1 MMDKKINTLV
11 GIFLVT
17 VGLTTREVRAEPV
30 VYIGGSGTGIS
41 STLMKVIRETNTWK
55 KHGLDVRNVF
65 FTSGA
70 LLGRAM
76 LSGDITATNGDIP
89 GMLSMGVSGVLD
101 LKVIAVTMNRLDTY
115 FVARK
120 LIAKPDDL
128 KNKRIAVSRFGS
140 LSDISTR
147 LLMRFWK
154 LDPEKDVTI
163 LQTGNSPSR
172 VAALVAGQVD
182 AGLMSLT
189 VIDKLVASG
198 CCRVLADLTELPLD
212 YAQFGVAVPTA
223 LLKSQRDT
231 LRLLL
236 QALLEGIYITK
247 TRPDVVLKALRE
259 EGIEDPRV
267 GKTVHER
274 MVKNIPDYPMPELKG
289 VQSAIDSLA
298 LPNARGAQAKDFID
312 TSLLEEIRKSGFIDR
327 LYGKRS

>member
-1 MMDKKINTLV
+1 MGSKAIMLL
-11 GIFLVT
+11 GILLIAF
-17 VGLTTREVRAEPV
+17 GLTPRDVRSEPL

-41 STLMKVIRETNTWK
+41 STLMKVIRETGTWK

-120 LIAKPDDL
+120 LIAKPEDL
-128 KNKRIAVSRFGS
+128 KAKRIGVSRFGS

-147 LLMRFWK
+147 LLIRFWK

-189 VIDKLVASG
+189 VIDKLVSSG

-223 LLKSQRDT
+223 ALKTQRDT

-247 TRPDVVLKALRE
+247 TRPDVVLKALKE

-267 GKTVHER
+267 GKTVHAR
-274 MVKNIPDYPMPELKG
+274 MAKNIPDYPVPELKG

-298 LPNARGAQAKDFID
+298 LPKARGAQAKDFID
-312 TSLLEEIRKSGFIDR
+312 TTLLEEIRRSGFMDR
-327 LYGKRS
+327 LYGKPS

>member
-1 MMDKKINTLV
+1 MDGKKKALA
-11 GIFLVT
+11 GILLLAVSLWS
-17 VGLTTREVRAEPV
+17 GALRAEPV

-41 STLMKVIRETNTWK
+41 STLMKVIRESNTWK
-55 KHGLDVRNVF
+55 KQGLDVRNVF

-120 LIAKPDDL
+120 AIAKPDDL
-128 KNKRIAVSRFGS
+128 KSKRIAVSRFGS

-189 VIDKLVASG
+189 VIDKLVSSG

-212 YAQFGVAVPTA
+212 YAQFGVAVPTV
-223 LLKSQRDT
+223 LLKTQRET

-247 TRPDVVLKALRE
+247 TRPDIVLKALKE
-259 EGIEDPRV
+259 EGIDDPRV
-267 GKTVHER
+267 GKTVQER
-274 MVKNIPDYPMPELKG
+274 MVKNIPDYPVPEIKG
-289 VQSAIDSLA
+289 VQAAIDSLG
-298 LPNARGAQAKDFID
+298 LPKARGAQAKDFID
-312 TSLLEEIRKSGFIDR
+312 TSLLEEIKKSGFLDR
-327 LYGKRS
+327 LHGKRS

>member
-1 MMDKKINTLV
+1 MSRKGKTLL
-11 GIFLVT
+11 GIFLIACGYT
-17 VGLTTREVRAEPV
+17 PSYAQSEPL
-30 VYIGGSGTGIS
+30 VYVGGSGAGIS
-41 STLMKVIRETNTWK
+41 STLSKVIRDTGTWK
-55 KHGLDVRNVF
+55 KHGLDVRNVY

-76 LSGDITATNGDIP
+76 LGGDIAATNGDIP
-89 GMLSMGVSGVLD
+89 GILSMGVSGVLD

-120 LIAKPDDL
+120 FIAKSDDL
-128 KNKRIAVSRFGS
+128 KGKRIAVSRFGS

-172 VAALVAGQVD
+172 IAALVAGQVD

-189 VIDKLVASG
+189 VLDKLIASG

-223 LLKSQRDT
+223 MLKSQRGT

-236 QALLEGIYITK
+236 EAFVEGIYVIK
-247 TRPDVVLKALRE
+247 SRPDVVLKILRE

-274 MVKNIPDYPMPELKG
+274 LAKNLREYPVPESKG
-289 VQSAIDSLA
+289 MQTAIDSLG
-298 LPNARGAQAKDFID
+298 LPKARGVQAKDFMD
-312 TSLLEEIRKSGFIDR
+312 TTLLEEIKKSGYIDR
-327 LYGKRS
+327 LYGKS

>member
-1 MMDKKINTLV
+1 MGRKIKTLA
-11 GIFLVT
+11 GIFLIAF
-17 VGLTTREVRAEPV
+17 GLAARDGGAEPI
-30 VYIGGSGTGIS
+30 VYVGGSGTGIS
-41 STLMKVIRETNTWK
+41 STLMKVIRESNTWK

-120 LIAKPDDL
+120 AVAKPDDL
-128 KNKRIAVSRFGS
+128 KSKRIAVSRFGS

-212 YAQFGVAVPTA
+212 YAQFGVAVPTV
-223 LLKSQRDT
+223 LLKTQRET

-236 QALLEGIYITK
+236 QAFLEGIYITK
-247 TRPDVVLKALRE
+247 TRPDVVLKALKE

-274 MVKNIPDYPMPELKG
+274 MVKNIPDFPVPELKG
-289 VQSAIDSLA
+289 MQSAIDSLA
-298 LPNARGAQAKDFID
+298 LPKARGAQAKDFVD
-312 TSLLEEIRKSGFIDR
+312 TTLLEEIRKSGFLDR

>member
-1 MMDKKINTLV
+1 MSRKGKTLL
-11 GIFLVT
+11 GIFLIACGYT
-17 VGLTTREVRAEPV
+17 PSYAQSEPL
-30 VYIGGSGTGIS
+30 VYVGGSGAGIS
-41 STLMKVIRETNTWK
+41 STLSKVIRDTGTWK
-55 KHGLDVRNVF
+55 KHGLDVRNVY

-76 LSGDITATNGDIP
+76 LGGDIAATNGDIP
-89 GMLSMGVSGVLD
+89 GILSMGVSGVLD

-120 LIAKPDDL
+120 FIAKSDDL
-128 KNKRIAVSRFGS
+128 KGKRIAVSRFGS

-154 LDPEKDVTI
+154 LDPEKDVII

-172 VAALVAGQVD
+172 IAALVAGQVD

-189 VIDKLVASG
+189 VLDKLVASG

-223 LLKSQRDT
+223 MLKSQRGT

-236 QALLEGIYITK
+236 EAFVEGIYVIK
-247 TRPDVVLKALRE
+247 SRPDVVLKILRE

-274 MVKNIPDYPMPELKG
+274 LAKNLREYPVPESKG
-289 VQSAIDSLA
+289 MQTAIDSLG
-298 LPNARGAQAKDFID
+298 LPKARGVQAKDFMD
-312 TSLLEEIRKSGFIDR
+312 TTLLEEIKKSGYIDR
-327 LYGKRS
+327 LYGKS

>member
-1 MMDKKINTLV
+1 MSRKGKTLL
-11 GIFLVT
+11 GIFLIACGYT
-17 VGLTTREVRAEPV
+17 PSYAQSEPL
-30 VYIGGSGTGIS
+30 VYVGGSGAGIS
-41 STLMKVIRETNTWK
+41 STLSKVIRDTGTWK
-55 KHGLDVRNVF
+55 KHGLDVRNVY

-76 LSGDITATNGDIP
+76 LGGDIAATNGDIP
-89 GMLSMGVSGVLD
+89 GILSMGVSGVLD

-120 LIAKPDDL
+120 FIAKSDDL
-128 KNKRIAVSRFGS
+128 KGKRIAVSRFGS

-154 LDPEKDVTI
+154 LDPEKDVII

-172 VAALVAGQVD
+172 IAALVAGQVD

-189 VIDKLVASG
+189 VLDKLVASG

-223 LLKSQRDT
+223 MLKSQRGT

-236 QALLEGIYITK
+236 EAFVEGIYVIK
-247 TRPDVVLKALRE
+247 NRPDVVLKSLRE

-274 MVKNIPDYPMPELKG
+274 LAKNLREYPVPESKG
-289 VQSAIDSLA
+289 MQTAIDSLG
-298 LPNARGAQAKDFID
+298 LPKARGVQAKDFMD
-312 TSLLEEIRKSGFIDR
+312 TTLLEEIKKSGYIDR
-327 LYGKRS
+327 LYGKS

>member
-1 MMDKKINTLV
+1 
-11 GIFLVT
+11 
-17 VGLTTREVRAEPV
+17 
-30 VYIGGSGTGIS
+30 
-41 STLMKVIRETNTWK
+41 MKVIRETNTWK
-55 KHGLDVRNVF
+55 RHGLDVRNVF

-259 EGIEDPRV
+259 EGIDDPRV

-274 MVKNIPDYPMPELKG
+274 MAKNVPDYPVPELKG

-298 LPNARGAQAKDFID
+298 LPKARGAQAKDFMD

-327 LYGKRS
+327 LYGKGS

>member
-1 MMDKKINTLV
+1 MSRKGKTLL
-11 GIFLVT
+11 GIFLIACGYT
-17 VGLTTREVRAEPV
+17 PSYAQSEPL
-30 VYIGGSGTGIS
+30 VYVGGSGAGIS
-41 STLMKVIRETNTWK
+41 STLSKVIRDTGTWK
-55 KHGLDVRNVF
+55 KHGLDVRNVY

-76 LSGDITATNGDIP
+76 LGGDIAATNGDIP
-89 GMLSMGVSGVLD
+89 GILSMGVSGVLD

-120 LIAKPDDL
+120 FIAKSDDL
-128 KNKRIAVSRFGS
+128 KGKRIAVSRFGS

-172 VAALVAGQVD
+172 IAALVAGQVD

-189 VIDKLVASG
+189 VLDKLVASG

-223 LLKSQRDT
+223 MLKSQRGT

-236 QALLEGIYITK
+236 EAFVEGIYVIK
-247 TRPDVVLKALRE
+247 SRPDVVLKILRE

-274 MVKNIPDYPMPELKG
+274 LAKNLREYPVPESKG
-289 VQSAIDSLA
+289 MQTAIDSLG
-298 LPNARGAQAKDFID
+298 LPKARGVQAKDFMD
-312 TSLLEEIRKSGFIDR
+312 TSLLEEIKKSGYIDR
-327 LYGKRS
+327 LYGKS

>member
-1 MMDKKINTLV
+1 MSRKGKTLL
-11 GIFLVT
+11 GIFLIACGNT
-17 VGLTTREVRAEPV
+17 PSYAQSEPL
-30 VYIGGSGTGIS
+30 VYVGGSGAGIS
-41 STLMKVIRETNTWK
+41 STLSKVIRDTGTWK
-55 KHGLDVRNVF
+55 KHGLDVRNVY

-76 LSGDITATNGDIP
+76 LGGDIAATNGDIP
-89 GMLSMGVSGVLD
+89 GILSMGVSGVLD

-120 LIAKPDDL
+120 FIAKSDDL
-128 KNKRIAVSRFGS
+128 KGKRIAVSRFGS

-172 VAALVAGQVD
+172 IAALVAGQVD

-189 VIDKLVASG
+189 VLDKLVASG

-223 LLKSQRDT
+223 MLKSQRGT

-236 QALLEGIYITK
+236 EAFVEGIYVIK
-247 TRPDVVLKALRE
+247 SRPDVVLKILRE

-274 MVKNIPDYPMPELKG
+274 LAKNLREYPVPESKG
-289 VQSAIDSLA
+289 MQTAIDSLG
-298 LPNARGAQAKDFID
+298 LPKARGVQAKDFMD
-312 TSLLEEIRKSGFIDR
+312 TTLLEEIKKSGYIDR
-327 LYGKRS
+327 LYGKS

>member
-1 MMDKKINTLV
+1 M
-11 GIFLVT
+11 
-17 VGLTTREVRAEPV
+17 
-30 VYIGGSGTGIS
+30 
-41 STLMKVIRETNTWK
+41 
-55 KHGLDVRNVF
+55 
-65 FTSGA
+65 
-70 LLGRAM
+70 LG
-76 LSGDITATNGDIP
+76 GDIAATNGDIP
-89 GMLSMGVSGVLD
+89 GILSMGVSGVLD

-120 LIAKPDDL
+120 FIAKSDDL
-128 KNKRIAVSRFGS
+128 KGKRIAVSRFGS

-172 VAALVAGQVD
+172 IAALVAGQVD

-189 VIDKLVASG
+189 VLDKLIASG

-223 LLKSQRDT
+223 MLKSQRGT

-236 QALLEGIYITK
+236 EAFVEGIYVIK
-247 TRPDVVLKALRE
+247 SRPDVVLKILRE
-259 EGIEDPRV
+259 EGIEEPRV

-274 MVKNIPDYPMPELKG
+274 LAKNLREYPVPESKG
-289 VQSAIDSLA
+289 MQTAIDSLG
-298 LPNARGAQAKDFID
+298 LPKARGVQAKDFMD
-312 TSLLEEIRKSGFIDR
+312 TTLLEEIKKSGYIDR
-327 LYGKRS
+327 LYGKS

>member
-1 MMDKKINTLV
+1 MSRKGKTLL
-11 GIFLVT
+11 GIFLIACGYT
-17 VGLTTREVRAEPV
+17 PSYAQSEPL
-30 VYIGGSGTGIS
+30 VYVGGSGAGIS
-41 STLMKVIRETNTWK
+41 STLSKVIRDTGTWK
-55 KHGLDVRNVF
+55 KHGLDVRNVY

-76 LSGDITATNGDIP
+76 LGGDIAATNGDIP
-89 GMLSMGVSGVLD
+89 GILSMGVSGVLD

-120 LIAKPDDL
+120 FIAKSDDL
-128 KNKRIAVSRFGS
+128 KGKRIAVSRFGS

-172 VAALVAGQVD
+172 IAALVAGQVD

-189 VIDKLVASG
+189 VLDKLVASG

-223 LLKSQRDT
+223 MLKSQRGT

-236 QALLEGIYITK
+236 EAFVEGIYVIK
-247 TRPDVVLKALRE
+247 SRPDVVLKILRE

-274 MVKNIPDYPMPELKG
+274 LAKNLREYPVPESKG
-289 VQSAIDSLA
+289 MQTAIDSLG
-298 LPNARGAQAKDFID
+298 LPKARGVQAKNFMD
-312 TSLLEEIRKSGFIDR
+312 TTLLEEIKKSGYIDR
-327 LYGKRS
+327 LYGKS

>member
-1 MMDKKINTLV
+1 MSRKGKTLL
-11 GIFLVT
+11 GIFLIACGYT
-17 VGLTTREVRAEPV
+17 PSYAQSEPL
-30 VYIGGSGTGIS
+30 VYVGGSGAGIS
-41 STLMKVIRETNTWK
+41 STLSKVIRDTGTWK
-55 KHGLDVRNVF
+55 KHGLDVRNVY

-76 LSGDITATNGDIP
+76 LGGDIAATNGDIP
-89 GMLSMGVSGVLD
+89 GILSMGVSGVLD

-120 LIAKPDDL
+120 FIAKSDDL
-128 KNKRIAVSRFGS
+128 KGKRIAVSRFGS

-172 VAALVAGQVD
+172 IAALVAGQVD

-189 VIDKLVASG
+189 VLDKLVASG

-223 LLKSQRDT
+223 MVKSQRGT

-236 QALLEGIYITK
+236 EAFVEGIYVIK
-247 TRPDVVLKALRE
+247 SRPDVVLKILRE

-274 MVKNIPDYPMPELKG
+274 LAKNLPEYPVPESKG
-289 VQSAIDSLA
+289 MQTAIDSLG
-298 LPNARGAQAKDFID
+298 LPKARGVQAKDFMD
-312 TSLLEEIRKSGFIDR
+312 TSLLEEIKKSGYIDR
-327 LYGKRS
+327 LYGKS

>member
-1 MMDKKINTLV
+1 MSRKGKTLL
-11 GIFLVT
+11 GIFLIACGYT
-17 VGLTTREVRAEPV
+17 PSYAQSEPL
-30 VYIGGSGTGIS
+30 VYVGGSGAGIS
-41 STLMKVIRETNTWK
+41 STLSKVIRDTGTWK
-55 KHGLDVRNVF
+55 KHGLDVRNVY

-76 LSGDITATNGDIP
+76 LGGDIAATNGDIP
-89 GMLSMGVSGVLD
+89 GILSMGVSGVLD

-120 LIAKPDDL
+120 FIAKSDDL
-128 KNKRIAVSRFGS
+128 KGKRIAVSRFGS

-172 VAALVAGQVD
+172 IAALVAGQVD

-189 VIDKLVASG
+189 VLDKLVASG

-223 LLKSQRDT
+223 MVKSQRGT

-236 QALLEGIYITK
+236 EAFVEGIYVIK
-247 TRPDVVLKALRE
+247 SRPDVVLKILRE

-274 MVKNIPDYPMPELKG
+274 LAKNLRAYPVPESKG
-289 VQSAIDSLA
+289 MQTAIDSLG
-298 LPNARGAQAKDFID
+298 LPKARGVQAKDFMD
-312 TSLLEEIRKSGFIDR
+312 TSLLEEIKKSGYIDR
-327 LYGKRS
+327 LYGKS

>member
-1 MMDKKINTLV
+1 MLAW
-11 GIFLVT
+11 
-17 VGLTTREVRAEPV
+17 GLTPREVGAEPL
-30 VYIGGSGTGIS
+30 VYVGGSGTGIS
-41 STLMKVIRETNTWK
+41 STLVKVIRETGTWK

-120 LIAKPDDL
+120 VVVKPEDL

-140 LSDISTR
+140 LSDVSTR

-163 LQTGNSPSR
+163 LQTGNSPAR

-212 YAQFGVAVPTA
+212 YAQYGVAVPTA
-223 LLKSQRDT
+223 LLKTQRET

-236 QALLEGIYITK
+236 QAILEGIHITK
-247 TRPDVVLKALRE
+247 TRPDVVLKVLKA

-267 GKTVHER
+267 GKTIHER
-274 MVKNIPDYPMPELKG
+274 MTKNVPDFPLPELKG
-289 VQSAIDSLA
+289 MQSAIDSLM
-298 LPNARGAQAKDFID
+298 LPKAKGAQAKDFID
-312 TSLLEEIRKSGFIDR
+312 TSLLEEIKKSGFMDR
-327 LYGKRS
+327 LQGKSS

>member
-1 MMDKKINTLV
+1 MSRKGKTLL
-11 GIFLVT
+11 GIFLIACGYT
-17 VGLTTREVRAEPV
+17 PSYAQSEPL
-30 VYIGGSGTGIS
+30 VYVGGSGAGIS
-41 STLMKVIRETNTWK
+41 STLSKVIRDTGTWK
-55 KHGLDVRNVF
+55 KHGLDVRNVY

-76 LSGDITATNGDIP
+76 LGGDIAATNGDIP
-89 GMLSMGVSGVLD
+89 GILSMGVSGVLD

-120 LIAKPDDL
+120 FIAKSDDL
-128 KNKRIAVSRFGS
+128 KGKRIAVSRFGS

-172 VAALVAGQVD
+172 IAALVAGQVD

-189 VIDKLVASG
+189 VLDKLIASG

-212 YAQFGVAVPTA
+212 YAQFGFAVPTA
-223 LLKSQRDT
+223 MLKSQRGT

-236 QALLEGIYITK
+236 EGFVEGIYVIK
-247 TRPDVVLKALRE
+247 SRPDVVLKILRE

-274 MVKNIPDYPMPELKG
+274 LAKNLREYPVPESKG
-289 VQSAIDSLA
+289 MQTAIDSLG
-298 LPNARGAQAKDFID
+298 LPKARGVQAKDFMD
-312 TSLLEEIRKSGFIDR
+312 TTLLEEIKKSGYIDR
-327 LYGKRS
+327 LYGKS

>member
-1 MMDKKINTLV
+1 MSKKGKTLLATLLIAWGV
-11 GIFLVT
+11 SPAG
-17 VGLTTREVRAEPV
+17 VRSEPV
-30 VYIGGSGTGIS
+30 YVGGSGTGIS
-41 STLMKVIRETNTWK
+41 STLSKVVKETGTWK
-55 KHGLDVRNVF
+55 KHGLDVRNVY

-76 LSGDITATNGDIP
+76 LGGDIAATNGDIP

-120 LIAKPDDL
+120 LVAKPDEI
-128 KNKRIAVSRFGS
+128 KGKRIAVSRFGS

-163 LQTGNSPSR
+163 LQTGNSPAR

-182 AGLMSLT
+182 GGLMSLT
-189 VIDKLVASG
+189 VLDKLIASG
-198 CCRVLADLTELPLD
+198 CCRVLADLTELPVD
-212 YAQFGVAVPTA
+212 YAQFGVVVPTA
-223 LLKSQRDT
+223 MLKTQRET

-236 QALLEGIYITK
+236 QAFVEGIYLIK
-247 TRPDVVLKALRE
+247 TRPDVVLKVLKE

-274 MVKNIPDYPMPELKG
+274 LVKNIREYPVPEAKG
-289 VQSAIDSLA
+289 IQTAIDSLG
-298 LPNARGAQAKDFID
+298 LPKARGVQAKDFMD
-312 TSLLEEIRKSGFIDR
+312 TTLLEEIRKSGYIDR
-327 LYGKRS
+327 LYGRS

>member
-1 MMDKKINTLV
+1 MSRKGKTLL
-11 GIFLVT
+11 GIFLIACGYT
-17 VGLTTREVRAEPV
+17 PSYAQSEPL
-30 VYIGGSGTGIS
+30 VYVGGSGAGIS
-41 STLMKVIRETNTWK
+41 STLSKVIRDTGTWK
-55 KHGLDVRNVF
+55 KHGLDVRNVY

-76 LSGDITATNGDIP
+76 LGGDIAATNGDIP
-89 GMLSMGVSGVLD
+89 GILSMGVSGVLD

-120 LIAKPDDL
+120 FIAKSDDL
-128 KNKRIAVSRFGS
+128 KGKRIAVSRFGS

-172 VAALVAGQVD
+172 IAALVAGQVD

-189 VIDKLVASG
+189 VLDKLVASG

-223 LLKSQRDT
+223 MVKSQRGT

-236 QALLEGIYITK
+236 EAFVEGIYVIK
-247 TRPDVVLKALRE
+247 SRPDVVLKILRE

-274 MVKNIPDYPMPELKG
+274 LAKNLREYPVPESKG
-289 VQSAIDSLA
+289 MQTAIDSLG
-298 LPNARGAQAKDFID
+298 LPKARGVQAKDFMD
-312 TSLLEEIRKSGFIDR
+312 TSLLEEIKKSGYIDR
-327 LYGKRS
+327 LYGKS

>member
-1 MMDKKINTLV
+1 MSRKGKTLL
-11 GIFLVT
+11 GIFLIACGYT
-17 VGLTTREVRAEPV
+17 PSYAQSEPL
-30 VYIGGSGTGIS
+30 VYVGGSGAGIS
-41 STLMKVIRETNTWK
+41 STLSKVIRDTGTWK
-55 KHGLDVRNVF
+55 KHGLDVRNVY

-76 LSGDITATNGDIP
+76 LGGDIAATNGDIP
-89 GMLSMGVSGVLD
+89 GILSMGVSGVLD

-120 LIAKPDDL
+120 FIAKSDDL
-128 KNKRIAVSRFGS
+128 KGKRIAVSRFGS

-172 VAALVAGQVD
+172 IAALVAGQVD

-189 VIDKLVASG
+189 VLDKLVASG

-223 LLKSQRDT
+223 MLKSQRGT

-236 QALLEGIYITK
+236 EAFVEGIYVIK
-247 TRPDVVLKALRE
+247 SRPDVVLKILRE

-274 MVKNIPDYPMPELKG
+274 LAKNLREYPVPESKG
-289 VQSAIDSLA
+289 MQTAIDSLG
-298 LPNARGAQAKDFID
+298 LPKARGVQAKDFMD
-312 TSLLEEIRKSGFIDR
+312 TTLLEEIKKSGYIDR
-327 LYGKRS
+327 LYGKS